1 MKFINRNKMSK
12 NKHKSTEKEEKLNN
26 EAVNQDAVQNEADN
40 NSANA
45 SPETEKMTE
54 TAVEPEE
61 QATQESS
68 SAQANQTEL
77 LQNQIKE
84 WQDKYLRLSADFDNY
99 RKRTLKEKSDLIKT
113 AGEDVI
119 SSILPVLDDFER
131 AMTAMEKASEVTPI
145 KEGVNLIYTKFLEI
159 LNQKGVKPIEAHS
172 QEFNTDLHE
181 AITKIP
187 APEENLKGKVV
198 DVIQKGYL
206 INDKVIRYAKV
217 VVGE

>member
-145 KEGVNLIYTKFLEI
+145 KEGMNLIYTKFLDI
-159 LNQKGVKPIEAHS
+159 LNQKGVKPIEAHN